1 MQIGVAPL
9 CKLPLPLCKHAPPL
23 LLLSSPPAL
32 CSFSITRHSVL
43 IFLTLF
49 HPPLLFSL
57 SLSPVLP
64 LSLHPLLVL
73 QVSLFFFFPPLHLSL
88 NYITSPLF
96 TSSLLSFDFH
106 CIFFCSLV
114 ACLSPLSLFNSPL
127 LPHHSLL
134 IFLTL
139 WFSIFLSIF
148 LSFCLSF
155 LHACLSSFLPFLLPC
170 CIHPKLIF
178 HLTLSPFF
186 FLSYLLLTL
195 FFLCSPVS
203 LHCLLFSSPFSSLCS
218 FSN

>member
-32 CSFSITRHSVL
+32 CSFSITSSSLRPHLFNTFSPSSSVL
-43 IFLTLF
+43 
-49 HPPLLFSL
+49 SL

-139 WFSIFLSIF
+139 WFSIFLS
-148 LSFCLSF
+148 LSFCFSFCFSF
-155 LHACLSSFLPFLLPC
+155 LHACLSSFLLYFLP
-170 CIHPKLIF
+170 
-178 HLTLSPFF
+178 S
-186 FLSYLLLTL
+186 
-195 FFLCSPVS
+195 
-203 LHCLLFSSPFSSLCS
+203 FSSTLLHSS
-218 FSN
+218 

>member
-1 MQIGVAPL
+1 MAWSPTVCRL
-9 CKLPLPLCKHAPPL
+9 VSLHYVSFLFHYVSMLLHSSSFLLLPLSV
-23 LLLSSPPAL
+23 LSPSHP
-32 CSFSITRHSVL
+32 RHSVL

-114 ACLSPLSLFNSPL
+114 ACLSPLSLFNSPS

-134 IFLTL
+134 FNTL
-139 WFSIFLSIF
+139 ILHFSFF
-148 LSFCLSF
+148 V
-155 LHACLSSFLPFLLPC
+155 FLLFF
-170 CIHPKLIF
+170 L
-178 HLTLSPFF
+178 FF
-186 FLSYLLLTL
+186 FLA
-195 FFLCSPVS
+195 
-203 LHCLLFSSPFSSLCS
+203 CLLVFLPSLLPS
-218 FSN
+218 FLLFYLAAFILN

>member
-1 MQIGVAPL
+1 MAWSPTVCRL
-9 CKLPLPLCKHAPPL
+9 VSLHYVSFLFHYVSMLLHSSSFLLLPLSV
-23 LLLSSPPAL
+23 LSPSHP
-32 CSFSITRHSVL
+32 RHSVL

-114 ACLSPLSLFNSPL
+114 ACLSPLSLFNSPS

-139 WFSIFLSIF
+139 WFSIFLS
-148 LSFCLSF
+148 LSFCFSFCFSF
-155 LHACLSSFLPFLLPC
+155 LHACLSSFLLYFLP
-170 CIHPKLIF
+170 
-178 HLTLSPFF
+178 S
-186 FLSYLLLTL
+186 
-195 FFLCSPVS
+195 
-203 LHCLLFSSPFSSLCS
+203 FSSTLLHSS
-218 FSN
+218 